1 VTGGKVAADH
11 SAEIAEILP
20 IAMVRL
26 DAKGNVLFLNRAAH
40 ELLASMKV
48 DPATLPE
55 VLPQRYRS
63 LVRQALTTREIVER
77 DWIQAGRSF
86 HLICRSSLDGES
98 AYLFVVEM
106 TAQERAKAQV
116 IQNEKMASLGLLV
129 AGVAHEVNT
138 PLGSIHS
145 NNDTI
150 SRAIDKIKGLLEEKG
165 SLDAP
170 EKRGTMTKMA
180 GIVQEVCRNTSAA
193 TDRLMNIVGSL
204 KNFAR
209 LDEADLK
216 DADIHEGLESTL
228 TIVQHQFKN
237 RIKVEKQYGKIPRVR
252 CYPNRLNQVFMNLLV
267 NAAQAIPERG
277 TITIKT
283 SARANVVRIAIS
295 DTGTGIPAE
304 NIPKIFDPGFTTKGV
319 GVGTGLGL
327 GICYQI
333 IQDHRGK
340 IHVESGDGGTTF
352 TIELPLAPQNQKK
365 VKSGE

>member
-1 VTGGKVAADH
+1 VIGGKVGADH

-20 IAMVRL
+20 MAMVKL
-26 DAKGNVLFLNRAAH
+26 DKRGKILFLNRASYD
-40 ELLASMKV
+40 LLASMKI
-48 DPATLPE
+48 DPETLPE
-55 VLPQRYRS
+55 ILPQRYRT
-63 LVRQALTTREIVER
+63 LVKQTLATKEIVEE
-77 DWIQAGRSF
+77 DWLQDGRSF
-86 HLICRSSLDGES
+86 HLICRSSLDGEA

-138 PLGSIHS
+138 PLGAIHS

-150 SRAIDKIKGLLEEKG
+150 SRAIDKIKRLLDDTA
-165 SLDAP
+165 SLDVP
-170 EKRGTMTKMA
+170 DTRRTVKELA
-180 GIVQEVCRNTSAA
+180 GIVQDVCRNTSAA
-193 TDRLMNIVGSL
+193 TERLMSIVGSL

-228 TIVQHQFKN
+228 TIVQHQFKK
-237 RIKVEKQYGKIPRVR
+237 RIKVEKHYGKIPRVR

-267 NAAQAIPERG
+267 NAAQAIPEKG
-277 TITIKT
+277 TITITT
-283 SARANVVRIAIS
+283 SVKANVVSIVIS
-295 DTGTGIPAE
+295 DTGTGIPEE
-304 NIPKIFDPGFTTKGV
+304 NMKKIFDPGFTTKGV

-333 IQDHRGK
+333 IQEHHGK
-340 IHVESGDGGTTF
+340 ILVESGDGGSTF
-352 TIELPLAPQNQKK
+352 TIELPLAPQKRR
-365 VKSGE
+365 

>member
-1 VTGGKVAADH
+1 
-11 SAEIAEILP
+11 
-20 IAMVRL
+20 
-26 DAKGNVLFLNRAAH
+26 
-40 ELLASMKV
+40 
-48 DPATLPE
+48 
-55 VLPQRYRS
+55 
-63 LVRQALTTREIVER
+63 
-77 DWIQAGRSF
+77 
-86 HLICRSSLDGES
+86 
-98 AYLFVVEM
+98 
-106 TAQERAKAQV
+106 
-116 IQNEKMASLGLLV
+116 
-129 AGVAHEVNT
+129 
-138 PLGSIHS
+138 
-145 NNDTI
+145 
-150 SRAIDKIKGLLEEKG
+150 
-165 SLDAP
+165 
-170 EKRGTMTKMA
+170 MA

-352 TIELPLAPQNQKK
+352 TIELPLAPPKHDQKK
-365 VKSGE
+365 VKSGQ